1 MSKSGPLEPLTP
13 SLVKAFKQEH
23 PRGFVPY
30 RWNRF
35 ALRLMS
41 RNVWHAQSILIQFA
55 SRSHLRFLPFPYP
68 SIGSVEQWLL
78 QAQSMVNMNTLSRR
92 HHHLALEAGSFTAE
106 NLIEL
111 GRLRD
116 RCGWK
121 TAFLEDGLLAGFIA
135 ARAQKG
141 QREKLRAA
149 ALEETKAR
157 VAQESAEMDREI
169 MARQLLGPRGGL
181 PSLRSD
187 LVKLALL
194 LNLDPGPKETV
205 PQLQARIRPL
215 VELLKNKAPPSTSE
229 QLRVERLDPLASKTP
244 TSSTWSAV
252 EAGEGTPGGRMPLL
266 PRVAPHGASCS
277 GGHEGSGQPLS
288 GDVGTSSSSSQ
299 PGPTIGGDHRS
310 LPTAFG
316 DGTGRSRRDGCGP
329 HQGLNLVQEDFKLH
343 GKLKKGIS
351 QMISQAW
358 HRHRRDQLAL
368 SVGSK
373 EIQEVF
379 MATWDMEMREALNET
394 FAMELRLPSTFIAE
408 VYTDTEPVAHA
419 ARRRGLNPGD
429 SLTLGTGWDF
439 RLAEHRKAALALIK
453 KTKPYVVVLAFP
465 CSAWSQ
471 LLALNAAVNL
481 EKLRA
486 EAHELVAFAIEV
498 AQLQLKSGRHY
509 LMENP
514 RSSMAWKLEVMEDF
528 VTSTGAL
535 KVVVDMCRFNLRAPG
550 GELHKKAT
558 KLVTSMQAL
567 ISIFLNKRCLGDHP
581 HTPVIGGKQIS
592 AAAGHYTKE
601 FSDAVID
608 GCMQQYDVERS
619 LAFKHSETEFEAMSV
634 EHEVMVVGDE
644 EDLDSEASFEPSKDD
659 EEKPIP
665 AAIKNAVYRLHVNTS
680 HRSNQR
686 LARALLICGA
696 PKEAVLA
703 AKRLKCPVCAERRN
717 PKPRPVASLPAPRD
731 VGQQVHLDLVILE
744 DSMRNPYVVAH
755 ATDNVSRYQAA
766 RILKDKSTA
775 SVIHFLTV
783 HWLPLLG
790 CPQTIVAD
798 QGREFVSAEFGDWCD
813 SKSIYLYHIGV
824 GAPWQNGICERSGAT
839 LKALVGAICQAHA
852 IGNFEDMEMAL
863 GEAVSS
869 YNSDLN
875 EAGVAPIQLVTGRIP
890 APGGD
895 VLNNFNAR
903 LSEHSLIEA
912 KPTLSKL
919 LAIRETSRLSMIR
932 LHYSRGLRQA
942 ELARSRSSTVEDQ
955 PQPGDLVFFW
965 RAQKYQSRKDVGAGT
980 RRRLLLRRW
989 HGPGLLVATEGR
1001 HGTELAAN
1009 CFISFRGQLTKC
1021 PFEHVRKA
1029 SSLESIAAG
1038 SWEAAIDEVISA
1050 AKDEL
1055 RREEDANEYTPSDG
1069 PIEEAITSPRGNE
1082 PLAGGLQPYEI
1093 VAALQPPASVV
1104 PSMVGRSVP
1113 ASLHDAGTEPTEAPG
1128 TAAPGT
1134 PVPSLILQASQAPS
1148 RLTSPM
1154 AGSPMSRTLERARA
1168 FDEQAAGQT
1177 ADRGTKRPA
1186 EDPLPSA
1193 DTVFSDVARP
1203 AFEALELTH
1212 AELENL
1218 AENKDIHPLL
1228 RLQAM
1233 VDADRRVGDLFAE
1246 PDHSSWDGKWGMLC
1260 ERDWQLLHRLGAQ
1273 LPSGA
1278 PPEHDVLALQTARK
1292 EYQWSKM
1299 SEHQKKLW
1307 GEAAV
1312 TGWKAYIDNSAVEVL
1327 SLHESSR
1334 IRKELSRR
1342 GELDRILVPRFVL
1355 TDKHDGLRT
1364 ETNPLPVKASSRL
1377 VVPGFKDRTNLEGQL
1392 RRDAP
1397 TGSRNAQHILFSVA
1411 AFHGSWN
1418 IVSSDVKSAFL
1429 KGDPYI
1435 NRELYICNSNAKN
1448 SPPLPLQPGQL
1459 CRVLKGIFGLA
1470 DAPREWWLRL
1480 SRCLQDHGWQ
1490 RTLVDGAMWCLWG
1503 EPDEAAKL
1511 KGIRPLEGLIVA
1523 HVDDLLFTG
1532 SPAAEI
1538 SLNKVG
1544 SELGFGSQDVNDFTW
1559 CGKRIRHALDGT
1571 IRFSMVEYHQNLS
1584 EINLPKHRKSDPAAV
1599 LSAFEHRQLRAVL
1612 GSLQWLVAQLRFDLA
1627 FGVSSLQG
1635 ENPPTI
1641 GSILRANQLV
1651 REFKRTG
1658 SFELVFRP
1666 IDYRS
1671 GGVVAVSDAALGNV
1685 QLSGSSEGTAT
1696 QQVYSQACHFIL
1708 LGDQPLVEGRPGCF
1722 NVLDARSH
1730 RIPRVCRSTY
1740 AAKTLSAEESLDAG
1754 QLARGFL
1761 ATILGRD
1768 MLGTRA
1774 DVSMNAVK
1782 MTGVVDAKDV
1792 YDKVNSDTASFG
1804 SQKSMAFTIAWLRSL
1819 LRRPNTALKWTA
1831 TSNMFAD
1838 AGTKQMSLEHLRK
1851 ILAAG
1856 TWSISY
1862 SPEFQ
1867 KQVYKA
1873 KSAKPSTNSTACAEL
1888 PGVKLNGED
1897 PMLPHLLSLCE
1908 RRGWRHQAGMGIQV
1922 AFNAKSMRTSEPR
1935 FSQADFPCRTTFARF
1950 CQDGQSFWHRLE
1962 AGVTIA
1968 ELSNQH
1974 ALISAPAEVLVT
1986 FFHGVSTQPFCA
1998 TFSKKKTESMSK
2010 VE

>member
-1 MSKSGPLEPLTP
+1 MVDACEDEQTALLKKLLESDGVAPPDYLFGLNKLLTALEGINGQSLLDKRGELRNMFYLELKRAPNERVAEFCTRFRSLVADLAAEGVTIQPSEQGWFLRQKLGLDSLRQQLLETALAGREEYSVVEAECLRLFKDLHQNDPLRRFDRGDRPKLTIRRLFQSQGSRGPSSSASTISRSPSMFSAATSARSSNSTSTRRAYVTEADDPPDQQPEEVLETTAYEGNLEEVIQSEAEVLATELQEAEEQGVDPALLEDMESSFEQAAEALVTMKEAKSRLQEVRKDRGFGKAGALGGGRQNAGVPAARKASGKHPCFDCNQHGHWAGDKECPKPGAGLGRKGPAPAAKAKAKVRQVRVTEAFQAEHVEPLAPSPSSTSSPPENPGSPHEVNMVLRGSSSMSLEQAFEQSLANAFNSTLMSSTAQDLATEKHLVGALDSACNRSCAGPTWLSSYVEQLEFAPPFIRDLLQSIEETERFKFGNGGLAISSKRWRLPACVGGRVFLVWINEVPIPSLGCLLGCDVLDALGAVLDFGQRTLHCTSLFDDPQHRLELKQMAAGHFMLEMIPTTWPRLGPGKWRRCGLDGVVELQLTPRSWLERRVAEGCFGANDYLRDDLKYLIMETSPPTSTQPLKMSKSGPLEPLTP

-169 MARQLLGPRGGL
+169 MAR
-181 PSLRSD
+181 
-187 LVKLALL
+187 
-194 LNLDPGPKETV
+194 
-205 PQLQARIRPL
+205 IRPL

-252 EAGEGTPGGRMPLL
+252 EA
-266 PRVAPHGASCS
+266 
-277 GGHEGSGQPLS
+277 
-288 GDVGTSSSSSQ
+288 
-299 PGPTIGGDHRS
+299 GPTIGGDHRS

-394 FAMELRLPSTFIAE
+394 FAMELRLPSTFITE

-535 KVVVDMCRFNLRAPG
+535 EVVVDMCRFNLRAPG

-608 GCMQQYDVERS
+608 GCMQQYDFERS
-619 LAFKHSETEFEAMSV
+619 LAFKHSETEFEVMSV

-717 PKPRPVASLPAPRD
+717 PKPRP
-731 VGQQVHLDLVILE
+731 
-744 DSMRNPYVVAH
+744 
-755 ATDNVSRYQAA
+755 
-766 RILKDKSTA
+766 
-775 SVIHFLTV
+775 
-783 HWLPLLG
+783 
-790 CPQTIVAD
+790 
-798 QGREFVSAEFGDWCD
+798 
-813 SKSIYLYHIGV
+813 
-824 GAPWQNGICERSGAT
+824 
-839 LKALVGAICQAHA
+839 
-852 IGNFEDMEMAL
+852 
-863 GEAVSS
+863 
-869 YNSDLN
+869 
-875 EAGVAPIQLVTGRIP
+875 
-890 APGGD
+890 
-895 VLNNFNAR
+895 
-903 LSEHSLIEA
+903 A

-1299 SEHQKKLW
+1299 SGHQKKLW

-1342 GELDRILVPRFVL
+1342 GELDRIL
-1355 TDKHDGLRT
+1355 
-1364 ETNPLPVKASSRL
+1364 
-1377 VVPGFKDRTNLEGQL
+1377 
-1392 RRDAP
+1392 
-1397 TGSRNAQHILFSVA
+1397 
-1411 AFHGSWN
+1411 
-1418 IVSSDVKSAFL
+1418 
-1429 KGDPYI
+1429 
-1435 NRELYICNSNAKN
+1435 
-1448 SPPLPLQPGQL
+1448 
-1459 CRVLKGIFGLA
+1459 
-1470 DAPREWWLRL
+1470 
-1480 SRCLQDHGWQ
+1480 
-1490 RTLVDGAMWCLWG
+1490 
-1503 EPDEAAKL
+1503 
-1511 KGIRPLEGLIVA
+1511 
-1523 HVDDLLFTG
+1523 
-1532 SPAAEI
+1532 
-1538 SLNKVG
+1538 
-1544 SELGFGSQDVNDFTW
+1544 
-1559 CGKRIRHALDGT
+1559 
-1571 IRFSMVEYHQNLS
+1571 
-1584 EINLPKHRKSDPAAV
+1584 
-1599 LSAFEHRQLRAVL
+1599 
-1612 GSLQWLVAQLRFDLA
+1612 
-1627 FGVSSLQG
+1627 
-1635 ENPPTI
+1635 
-1641 GSILRANQLV
+1641 
-1651 REFKRTG
+1651 
-1658 SFELVFRP
+1658 
-1666 IDYRS
+1666 
-1671 GGVVAVSDAALGNV
+1671 
-1685 QLSGSSEGTAT
+1685 
-1696 QQVYSQACHFIL
+1696 
-1708 LGDQPLVEGRPGCF
+1708 
-1722 NVLDARSH
+1722 
-1730 RIPRVCRSTY
+1730 
-1740 AAKTLSAEESLDAG
+1740 
-1754 QLARGFL
+1754 
-1761 ATILGRD
+1761 
-1768 MLGTRA
+1768 
-1774 DVSMNAVK
+1774 
-1782 MTGVVDAKDV
+1782 
-1792 YDKVNSDTASFG
+1792 
-1804 SQKSMAFTIAWLRSL
+1804 
-1819 LRRPNTALKWTA
+1819 
-1831 TSNMFAD
+1831 
-1838 AGTKQMSLEHLRK
+1838 
-1851 ILAAG
+1851 
-1856 TWSISY
+1856 
-1862 SPEFQ
+1862 
-1867 KQVYKA
+1867 
-1873 KSAKPSTNSTACAEL
+1873 
-1888 PGVKLNGED
+1888 
-1897 PMLPHLLSLCE
+1897 
-1908 RRGWRHQAGMGIQV
+1908 
-1922 AFNAKSMRTSEPR
+1922 
-1935 FSQADFPCRTTFARF
+1935 
-1950 CQDGQSFWHRLE
+1950 DGQSFWHRLE

-1974 ALISAPAEVLVT
+1974 ALISELPAATVALAFLTAHGLVRLARWLHQALFASTNELCWPVCRDLERGFGRDRDVSSWSAAAWPLRMTRAEVEATQAAVLSFVLNEAEVECLEKIGAT
-1986 FFHGVSTQPFCA
+1986 LLKNDEQDDEGVDLFSTSEAGFHKAAEAALHRLGQHRVLYLHSTEVRNRLGQKDRCFLEELEA
-1998 TFSKKKTESMSK
+1998 K
-2010 VE
+2010 VLALMRHCVGDSSQAVLFN